1 MNQNDEL
8 TNETFDQAL
17 TLLEQSDELTEQDVA
32 RLTADGAVMG
42 AARELWAVKKGVER
56 SRVAVPD
63 ADGEWQRVSERLDG
77 IKGGSHVVGR
87 NRWMGRHK
95 KLCASLL
102 AAAAVLLLIAMVW
115 RGRTAEKMDAGELVY
130 EATDAPREIV
140 ISTGKGREVV
150 LGRQTVSGV
159 EVDGE
164 SSDKLVVA
172 YQQPMTSHIVESHA
186 VTIPQGKMLKVVLS
200 DGSEVWVNAGSRLVY
215 PTCFVGSQRCVDLEG
230 EAYFKVAPDA
240 AHPFVVK
247 TPGSQTCVLGTEFNI
262 KSYRNQTEQITLVR
276 GSVEVTVG
284 KHGESSYEGA
294 HQSMVLK
301 PGQQLSVHN
310 RQLSVQEVD
319 TDIYT
324 YWKDGFFFY
333 DDERLDEIMRQIGSW
348 YNVSVVF
355 RNPRPRSYKIHF
367 FCDRSSTVEQVVE
380 QLNML
385 HKGYLKLTEGV
396 IYVD

>member
-1 MNQNDEL
+1 MRYL
-8 TNETFDQAL
+8 YETKL
-17 TLLEQSDELTEQDVA
+17 PTLAEDGAGGFVAPNLTERVLSYIEGECMRSLK
-32 RLTADGAVMG
+32 RLDAYVNGEAKEPGDLRDDTA
-42 AARELWAVKKGVER
+42 K
-56 SRVAVPD
+56 VAVF
-63 ADGEWQRVSERLDG
+63 AVHLLF
-77 IKGGSHVVGR
+77 R
-87 NRWMGRHK
+87 N
-95 KLCASLL
+95 
-102 AAAAVLLLIAMVW
+102 
-115 RGRTAEKMDAGELVY
+115 
-130 EATDAPREIV
+130 P
-140 ISTGKGREVV
+140 
-150 LGRQTVSGV
+150 
-159 EVDGE
+159 
-164 SSDKLVVA
+164 
-172 YQQPMTSHIVESHA
+172 
-186 VTIPQGKMLKVVLS
+186 KMLKVVLI

>member
-140 ISTGKGREVV
+140 ISTWKGREVV

-200 DGSEVWVNAGSRLVY
+200 DGSEVWVNAGSRLV
-215 PTCFVGSQRCVDLEG
+215 
-230 EAYFKVAPDA
+230 
-240 AHPFVVK
+240 
-247 TPGSQTCVLGTEFNI
+247 
-262 KSYRNQTEQITLVR
+262 
-276 GSVEVTVG
+276 
-284 KHGESSYEGA
+284 
-294 HQSMVLK
+294 
-301 PGQQLSVHN
+301 
-310 RQLSVQEVD
+310 
-319 TDIYT
+319 
-324 YWKDGFFFY
+324 
-333 DDERLDEIMRQIGSW
+333 
-348 YNVSVVF
+348 
-355 RNPRPRSYKIHF
+355 
-367 FCDRSSTVEQVVE
+367 
-380 QLNML
+380 
-385 HKGYLKLTEGV
+385 
-396 IYVD
+396 

>member
-1 MNQNDEL
+1 M
-8 TNETFDQAL
+8 
-17 TLLEQSDELTEQDVA
+17 
-32 RLTADGAVMG
+32 
-42 AARELWAVKKGVER
+42 KKGVER

-284 KHGESSYEGA
+284 KHGESSNEGA